1 MSACTFFGHH
11 DCPAEIKPKLRKA
24 IIDLIEQQGVDC
36 FYIGNHGAFDRMACS
51 CLRELSQEYPQ
62 ICYSV
67 VLAYLPQ
74 KHDEFDKRD
83 FSDTILPEGIE
94 TVPRRFAI
102 SWRNRWMLE
111 RSEYV
116 VAYVTCDW
124 GGAAQFAEL
133 AEKKGK
139 KLIKLAKL

>member
-36 FYIGNHGAFDRMACS
+36 FYIGNHGAFDRMVRS
-51 CLRELSQEYPQ
+51 CLRELRGEYPQ

-102 SWRNRWMLE
+102 SWRNKWMLA

-116 VAYVTCDW
+116 VVYVTCDW
-124 GGAAQFAEL
+124 GGAARFTEM
-133 AEKKGK
+133 AEKNGK
-139 KLIKLAKL
+139 TIIRLA

>member
-11 DCPAEIKPKLRKA
+11 DCPAEIKPKLRET
-24 IIDLIEQQGVDC
+24 IIELIEKGVDC
-36 FYIGNHGAFDRMACS
+36 FYVGNHGAFDRMARS
-51 CLRELSQEYPQ
+51 CLRELSQDYPQ

-74 KHDEFDKRD
+74 KHDEFDRRD
-83 FSDTILPEGIE
+83 FSDTILSEGIE

-102 SWRNRWMLE
+102 TWRNKWMLE

-116 VAYVTCDW
+116 ITYITHGW

-139 KLIKLAKL
+139 FIFNLA